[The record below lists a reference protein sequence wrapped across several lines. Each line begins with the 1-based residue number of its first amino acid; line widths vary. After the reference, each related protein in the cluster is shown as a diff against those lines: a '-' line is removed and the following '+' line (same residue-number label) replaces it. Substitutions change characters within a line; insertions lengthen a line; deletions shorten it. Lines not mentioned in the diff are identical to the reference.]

1 MNIYIFQLV
10 NYTLSFLMWM
20 VLGRILLTLII
31 GARQNIMTT
40 AFAKVTDPLY
50 RLTQRIFPFAKGG
63 WVPALSI
70 LLIIIIRLAIVIIF
84 KPASWR

>member
-1 MNIYIFQLV
+1 MNIFIFQLV

-20 VLGRILLTLII
+20 VLGRVLLTLII
-31 GARQNIMTT
+31 GSRQNIMTT

-70 LLIIIIRLAIVIIF
+70 LLIIIIRLVIVIIF

>member
-1 MNIYIFQLV
+1 
-10 NYTLSFLMWM
+10 MWM
-20 VLGRILLTLII
+20 VLGRVLLTLII
-31 GARQNIMTT
+31 GTRQNFMTT
-40 AFAKVTDPLY
+40 AFAKVTDPAY
-50 RLTQRIFPFAKGG
+50 RLTQKVFPFAKGG

>member
-1 MNIYIFQLV
+1 MGIYIFQLV

-20 VLGRILLTLII
+20 VIGRILLTLMI
-31 GARQNIMTT
+31 GSRQNIMTT
-40 AFAKVTDPLY
+40 AFAKLTDPLY

-63 WVPALSI
+63 WVPALTI
-70 LLIIIIRLAIVIIF
+70 LLIVLIRLAIVIIF